1 MPRVAHIELFA
12 ASSGSSIRSVLGTHS
27 DFSLFSSFSGLES
40 LECLPRVGD
49 PLPEQL
55 LLLDDD
61 GDTQPLVPIHGM
73 FQVVAGH
80 PDKQPQSAGGT
91 SGYGNAGLGS
101 LEAGIM
107 GEFIHRAELVLQ
119 LSESEAEADS
129 GILLPGT
136 ITGTLFHPT
145 FQGYMKGV
153 PR

>member
-12 ASSGSSIRSVLGTHS
+12 ASSGSSIRSVLGTHN
-27 DFSLFSSFSGLES
+27 DFSFFSSFNGLES

-55 LLLDDD
+55 LLLDD
-61 GDTQPLVPIHGM
+61 GGTQPLVLIHGM

-80 PDKQPQSAGGT
+80 PDKQPQSGGT
-91 SGYGNAGLGS
+91 RGYGNAGPGS

-107 GEFIHRAELVLQ
+107 GEVIHGAEAELVLQ
-119 LSESEAEADS
+119 LSEAEADS
-129 GILLPGT
+129 GIFLPGT
-136 ITGTLFHPT
+136 ITGRLFHPT
-145 FQGYMKGV
+145 LQGYMKGV